1 MKIVGIIGRAQ
12 HNQDN
17 QEIIQINEYVRRAMT
32 HFDNVI
38 TIALLPTNDTFY
50 CDLKDK
56 RDQLSELDQ
65 TKLDHILNQCDGF
78 IAPGGS
84 SWFKFDK
91 YITQHAIDHDKP
103 FLGICAGMQCLS
115 GMYSDTEPRMSLI
128 SGGTHDNGGKRY
140 SHTVEIMGNTKL
152 KAILQQDNILTN
164 SSHKYQVNPPLRD
177 DIVISAYSED
187 GIIEGVELPNKKFI
201 IGTQWHPEYILDENS
216 MKIFRAFVDSL

>member
-1 MKIVGIIGRAQ
+1 MKIVGIIGRAH

-17 QEIIQINEYVRRAMT
+17 QEIIQINEYVRRAMA

-56 RDQLSELDQ
+56 RDQLSELDR
-65 TKLDHILNQCDGF
+65 TKLGHILNQCDGF

>member
-1 MKIVGIIGRAQ
+1 MIAIVDYGAGNIFSVKNALDYLGFENKLTNKTQDLIDADAIILPGVGAFPWAMKKLEESGLV
-12 HNQDN
+12 D
-17 QEIIQINEYVRRAMT
+17 
-32 HFDNVI
+32 
-38 TIALLPTNDTFY
+38 TI
-50 CDLKDK
+50 KE
-56 RDQLSELDQ
+56 QS
-65 TKLDHILNQCDGF
+65 KL
-78 IAPGGS
+78 
-84 SWFKFDK
+84 
-91 YITQHAIDHDKP
+91 KP

-140 SHTVEIMGNTKL
+140 SHTVEIMDNTKL

-187 GIIEGVELPNKKFI
+187 GTIEGVELPDKKFI